1 MLVLVFIWSAIVVIT
16 NLIFC
21 VVKMAANSFS
31 WLINAITIVIASTVC
46 IDAGL
51 RLFSLSGLGLW

>member
-1 MLVLVFIWSAIVVIT
+1 MLALVFIWSALVVIT

-21 VVKMAANSFS
+21 VVKMVENSFG
-31 WLINAITIVIASTVC
+31 WLLNAATILIGSSVC

-51 RLFSLSGLGLW
+51 RLFSSSGLGLW